1 MEAEQAVSA
10 EWYVRRAG
18 QMRGPLPSGRL
29 SREIL
34 LGRVL
39 ASDELSL
46 DRNRWQ
52 TLAVLPELVPPVLR
66 NVDTEAGRQRLLL
79 ARLRVDE
86 RTRDRRRARA
96 RTLVERRRTE
106 RRQTALFEVVSPPMA
121 EIVPPATAD
130 DSLVLV
136 ALAIGM
142 LLLFAAVLYLLW

>member
-1 MEAEQAVSA
+1 MEAEQADSA

-34 LGRVL
+34 LGRVV

-52 TLAVLPELVPPVLR
+52 TLSGLPELVPPVLR

-86 RTRDRRRARA
+86 RTRDRRRARS
-96 RTLVERRRTE
+96 RTLVERRRTD
-106 RRQTALFEVVSPPMA
+106 RRQIALFEVVGAATA
-121 EIVPPATAD
+121 EIAPPATED
-130 DSLVLV
+130 DSPVLV

-142 LLLFAAVLYLLW
+142 MLLFAAVLYLLW